1 MATSLSFDRLRHDV
15 ADVLAEP
22 PDSLTADEDLF
33 DRGLDSIRIMTLVTR
48 WRADGFDPDYADL
61 AEDPTLQAWMI
72 LAEKR

>member
-22 PDSLTADEDLF
+22 PESLSAEEDLF

-61 AEDPTLQAWMI
+61 AEEPTLGAWSTM
-72 LAEKR
+72 AAGR